1 MNETD
6 FVKKRKYKNS
16 RLIMAS
22 YGSRELFGQ
31 WITAAFGFTVF
42 FFYEQVIG
50 IPSELALLAFVLY
63 SVWNA
68 VNDPLIGYIMER
80 VHMPWEKKW
89 GIRRFPWMIIGVIPW
104 LFSFALIFMV
114 PLDWFTVGGLR
125 DANLVAQNQ
134 WLIFGWYLGT
144 ICLYDTLLTIYDV
157 NVISLFPDKFT
168 GLDERRTVQGF
179 GTILGIFGL
188 VLAAIVPPTV
198 VNQKIPSTY
207 SFMGMIS
214 AIVGF
219 LIFLLVIPGVWET
232 KRIKDLNAQRR
243 KMHKDKKMESF
254 FKSAKIALS
263 NRRFMMKT
271 LFFWGYQI
279 GAVMLQTSGFYVTTF
294 ILDQPE
300 NVFTILLGAMLLG
313 ALISTPLWTYFSKK
327 LNNNKKVSVYA
338 GFALFITFLPLIFL
352 KDTIG
357 WAISLLFFGFGV
369 GGHWFIDPPTMGDV
383 LDDITVK
390 TGKRQ
395 QSIYYGYQAF
405 FVRFGG
411 SVIAMTIAIT
421 HILTGYIEGGSLSE
435 QPQTA
440 IFGVVIHSAI
450 IPAIIVLVTVLIFW
464 KFYDLTPDIVA
475 KNKEKLKELGL

>member
-6 FVKKRKYKNS
+6 LPKKKYKNS
-16 RLIMAS
+16 MFIRAS

-42 FFYEQVIG
+42 FFYEQVVA
-50 IPSELALLAFVLY
+50 IPSELALLAYVLY

-68 VNDPLIGYIMER
+68 INDPLVGYIMER
-80 VHMPWEKKW
+80 VYMPWEKRW
-89 GIRRFPWMIIGVIPW
+89 GVRRFPWMIIGVIPW

-114 PLDWFTVGGLR
+114 PLDWYTVGGIKS
-125 DANLVAQNQ
+125 DVLVAQNQ
-134 WLIFGWYLGT
+134 WLIFGWFLGT

-168 GLDERRTVQGF
+168 GLDERRSVQGF
-179 GTILGIFGL
+179 GTILGILGL
-188 VLAAIVPPTV
+188 ALAAIIPPFIV
-198 VNQKIPSTY
+198 DQDFPATY
-207 SFMGMIS
+207 STMGLIS
-214 AIVGF
+214 TIVGIF
-219 LIFLLVIPGVWET
+219 IFLLVIPGVWET
-232 KRIKDLNAQRR
+232 QHVKDVNSQRR
-243 KMHKDKKMESF
+243 RMHEGQEMEPF

-279 GAVMLQTSGFYVTTF
+279 GAVMLQTSGFYITTF

-300 NVFTILLGAMLLG
+300 DVFTILLGAMLLG

-327 LNNNKKVSVYA
+327 TNNNKKISIYA

-352 KDTIG
+352 RDTIG

-383 LDDITVK
+383 LDDITVR

-421 HILTGYIEGGSLSE
+421 HILTGYIEGGSISE
-435 QPQTA
+435 QPPLA
-440 IFGVVIHSAI
+440 LFGITIHSAI
-450 IPAIIVLVTVLIFW
+450 VPAIIVLITVLIFW
-464 KFYDLTPDIVA
+464 KYYDLTPDVVA
-475 KNKEKLKELGL
+475 ANKEKLKELDL

>member
-6 FVKKRKYKNS
+6 TGEKKYKNS
-16 RLIMAS
+16 MLIRAS

-31 WITAAFGFTVF
+31 WITAAFGFSVF

-68 VNDPLIGYIMER
+68 FNDPLVGYIMER

-89 GIRRFPWMIIGVIPW
+89 GIRRFPWMLIGVVPW

-114 PLDWFTVGGLR
+114 PLDWFTIGGIR
-125 DANLVAQNQ
+125 NAALVTQNQ

-168 GLDERRTVQGF
+168 GLNERRSVQGF
-179 GTILGIFGL
+179 GTILGILGL
-188 VLAAIVPPTV
+188 ALAAIIPPFIVDQDFPATYGTMGLISSV
-198 VNQKIPSTY
+198 VGL
-207 SFMGMIS
+207 F
-214 AIVGF
+214 
-219 LIFLLVIPGVWET
+219 IFLLVIPGVWEP
-232 KRIKDLNAQRR
+232 KHVKELNARRR
-243 KMHKDKKMESF
+243 KMHEGQEMERF

-279 GAVMLQTSGFYVTTF
+279 GAVMLQTSGFYITTF
-294 ILDQPE
+294 ILDTDE
-300 NVFTILLGAMLLG
+300 SVFTILLGAMLVG

-327 LNNNKKVSVYA
+327 INNNKKISIYA
-338 GFALFITFLPLIFL
+338 GFALFITFIPLFFPIG
-352 KDTIG
+352 TIG

-421 HILTGYIEGGSLSE
+421 HILTGYVEGGGILD
-435 QPQTA
+435 QPPLA
-440 IFGVVIHSAI
+440 IFGITIHSAI
-450 IPAIIVLVTVLIFW
+450 VPAIIVLITVLIFW
-464 KFYDLTPDIVA
+464 KYYDLTPDVVA
-475 KNKEKLKELGL
+475 ANKEKLKELDL

>member
-6 FVKKRKYKNS
+6 TGEKKYKNS

-42 FFYEQVIG
+42 FFYVQVIG
-50 IPSELALLAFVLY
+50 MPSELALLAFVLY

-68 VNDPLIGYIMER
+68 FNDPLVGYIMER
-80 VHMPWEKKW
+80 IYMPWEKKW

-104 LFSFALIFMV
+104 LISFALIFMV
-114 PLDWFTVGGLR
+114 PLDWYTVGGLR
-125 DANLVAQNQ
+125 NPALVIQNQ
-134 WLIFGWYLGT
+134 WLIFFWYLGT
-144 ICLYDTLLTIYDV
+144 LCLYDTLLTIYDV

-168 GLDERRTVQGF
+168 GLNERRTVQGF

-188 VLAAIVPPTV
+188 VLAAIIPPNL
-198 VNQKIPSTY
+198 VNDTY
-207 SFMGMIS
+207 PATYGTMGWVS
-214 AIVGF
+214 SIVGIF
-219 LIFLLVIPGVWET
+219 IFLLVIPGVWET

-243 KMHKDKKMESF
+243 RMHEGQEMERF

-279 GAVMLQTSGFYVTTF
+279 GAVMLQTSGFYITTF
-294 ILDQPE
+294 ILDEDPS
-300 NVFTILLGAMLLG
+300 VFTYLLGAMLIG

-327 LNNNKKVSVYA
+327 VNNNKKISVYA
-338 GFALFITFLPLIFL
+338 GFTLFVTFIPLIFL
-352 KDTIG
+352 GKNTIG

-411 SVIAMTIAIT
+411 SVIAMTIALT
-421 HILTGYIEGGSLSE
+421 HILTGYIEGGSIGV
-435 QPQTA
+435 QPDLA
-440 IFGVVIHSAI
+440 LFGIVIHSAI
-450 IPAIIVLVTVLIFW
+450 VPAIIVLITVLIFW
-464 KFYDLTPDIVA
+464 KYYDLTPDVVA
-475 KNKEKLKELGL
+475 ANKEKLKELDL